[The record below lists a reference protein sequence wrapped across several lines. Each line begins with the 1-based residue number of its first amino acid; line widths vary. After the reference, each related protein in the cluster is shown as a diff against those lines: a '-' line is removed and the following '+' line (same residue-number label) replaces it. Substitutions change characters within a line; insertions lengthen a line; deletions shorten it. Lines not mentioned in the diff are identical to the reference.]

1 MTRKILLIVLFIA
14 NAFFVSAQNR
24 LSAADDS
31 IRHEATSNAI
41 KSKLSSPLGAA
52 ALSNFVS
59 AIHVS
64 SFFKQGVNG
73 KIELHRQFK
82 AGWTGGLSL
91 DQKIG
96 ATDSEALPLSITGI
110 SPGTTVQLNIQ
121 KMIWHPGFDIL
132 SDEQIEKLNAV
143 EAAYAKRNNIADAR
157 TVGLRDIRNS
167 GTEEEKKMALEA
179 FNTGFKEPFFV
190 NAKVGF
196 TKTSFTY
203 SKDSVNLSPLT
214 EAYVTPTFTLSLIK
228 VLGSGFNVSG
238 YFALSYNYSV
248 NYIAST
254 ATTFTIPFGNTRN
267 YYSSTISL
275 GKPAKQMDNT
285 ITAEFRKN
293 IFFKNGNKSAS
304 NIAISPS
311 MNYCIDSKLAAIFLP
326 VYFIRGADANGKL
339 LDGLQ
344 GGMRFGYVTNTL
356 SGKFTSFNKGFIAQL
371 IVSAPLDF
379 LGVL

>member
-1 MTRKILLIVLFIA
+1 MRRKILLLTIFIA
-14 NAFFVSAQNR
+14 DVFIVSAQNR
-24 LSAADDS
+24 LSAPDDS
-31 IRHEATSNAI
+31 IRQEATSNAV

-64 SFFKQGVNG
+64 SFFKAGVNG
-73 KIELHRQFK
+73 KIELQRQFK

-96 ATDSEALPLSITGI
+96 ASDTEALPLSITGI
-110 SPGTTVQLNIQ
+110 SPGTTVQLNLQ

-132 SDEQIEKLNAV
+132 SDEQVEMLNDV
-143 EAAYAKRNNIADAR
+143 ETAYAKRNNIADAR
-157 TVGLRDIRNS
+157 TVSLRDIRNN
-167 GTEEEKKMALEA
+167 GTDEEKKMAQDA
-179 FNTGFKEPFFV
+179 FNTGFEEPFFI

-203 SKDSVNLSPLT
+203 TKDSINLSPLT
-214 EAYVTPTFTLSLIK
+214 EAYVTPTFTFSLIK

-238 YFALSYNYSV
+238 YFALSYNYCI
-248 NYIAST
+248 NYTAAT
-254 ATTFTIPFGNTRN
+254 ATTFSIPFGNTRN

-293 IFFKNGNKSAS
+293 IFFKNENKNAS

-311 MNYCIDSKLAAIFLP
+311 VNYCIDSKLAGIFLP
-326 VYFIRGADANGKL
+326 IYFIRGADANGKL

-356 SGKFTSFNKGFIAQL
+356 SGKLASFNKGFIAQL

>member
-1 MTRKILLIVLFIA
+1 MTRKILLVTIFIA
-14 NAFFVSAQNR
+14 NGFMVSAQNR
-24 LSAADDS
+24 LSASDDS
-31 IRHEATSNAI
+31 IRREATSNAV

-59 AIHVS
+59 TVHAS

-73 KIELHRQFK
+73 KIELHKGFK
-82 AGWTGGLSL
+82 AGWNAGLSL

-96 ATDSEALPLSITGI
+96 TTDTEALPLSLTGI
-110 SPGTTVQLNIQ
+110 SPGTTVLFNLQ
-121 KMIWHPGFDIL
+121 KMIWHPTFDIL
-132 SDEQIEKLNAV
+132 SDEQIQQLNDV
-143 EAAYAKRNNIADAR
+143 ETAYAKRNNIADAR
-157 TVGLRDIRNS
+157 TVGLREIRNN
-167 GTEEEKKMALEA
+167 GTDEEKKMALDA
-179 FNTGFKEPFFV
+179 FNSGFKEPFFV

-196 TKTSFTY
+196 TKTAIMY
-203 SKDSVNLSPLT
+203 SKDSFNLTPIT
-214 EAYVTPTFTLSLIK
+214 DNFVTPTFTFSLVK

-248 NYIAST
+248 NYIGAT

-267 YYSSTISL
+267 YYSTTLSL

-293 IFFKNGNKSAS
+293 IFFKNANKSAS
-304 NIAISPS
+304 NIVISPS
-311 MNYCIDSKLAAIFLP
+311 VNYCIDSKAAAIFLP
-326 VYFIRGADANGKL
+326 IYFIKGTDASGKL

-344 GGMRFGYVTNTL
+344 GGLRFGYITNTL
-356 SGKFTSFNKGFIAQL
+356 SGKFTNFNKGFNAQL
-371 IVSAPLDF
+371 IVSAPLDL